1 LKPRIALLLAAA
13 LPTAALLGLGS
24 GCARRNLT
32 APELYSTYC
41 ARCHGERGE
50 GESDSL
56 ALYPHLDLLTSPM
69 ILRGDRAAVRQR
81 IAEGYG
87 PMPGFRRRLDSREME
102 RLLDFTLRLGRSGH
116 DPKERP

>member
-1 LKPRIALLLAAA
+1 LKLRIAFLLTAA
-13 LPTAALLGLGS
+13 LPLALGT
-24 GCARRNLT
+24 GCARKDLA

-56 ALYPHLDLLTSPM
+56 TLYPHLDLLTSPM
-69 ILRGDRAAVRQR
+69 IRRGDRAAVRQR

-87 PMPGFRRRLDSREME
+87 PMPGFQRRLDPGEME
-102 RLLDFTLRLGRSGH
+102 RLIDFTLRLGRSDP